1 MGRRLFCLSGGYA
14 TVFGF
19 LLVLQNTMP
28 QKQVGKE
35 RLYFSY
41 FHIAVH
47 YQRKSGQEFKESRNL
62 EIGADAEALEGC

>member
-1 MGRRLFCLSGGYA
+1 
-14 TVFGF
+14 
-19 LLVLQNTMP
+19 MP

-41 FHIAVH
+41 FQIVVH